1 MCGLISIAL
10 FIAFCINAF
19 RGNPD
24 VSVLIASGIFS
35 AADAGY
41 TIAAR
46 LKNKN

>member
-10 FIAFCINAF
+10 FVAFVINAF
-19 RGNPD
+19 KGNPD
-24 VSVLIASGIFS
+24 IYILIASGIFS